1 MFKKQHMQVWRLLHI
16 LDLNL
21 LNLLFNRQDLIHLYN
36 TACDLIVDFETKRH
50 KNNVFYLLFIY

>member
-1 MFKKQHMQVWRLLHI
+1 MQVWRLLHI